1 MNIVRKDINL
11 IMMFQILNYQYI
23 LKQKKG
29 GEILKRK
36 NLIKLRADLGLKSQE
51 FAELL
56 GISRQ
61 HYSNIENGK
70 VDPTFGII
78 IRLEKILNDRDY
90 VIEDIWSLFKK
101 EAISLK
107 SGEV

>member
-1 MNIVRKDINL
+1 ML
-11 IMMFQILNYQYI
+11 MFQILNYQYI

-29 GEILKRK
+29 GENLKRK
-36 NLIKLRADLGLKSQE
+36 NLIKLRVDLGWKSQE

-56 GISRQ
+56 DISRQ

-78 IRLEKILNDRDY
+78 VRLEKVLGNAGY
-90 VIEDIWSLFKK
+90 EVEDIWNLFKI
-101 EAISLK
+101 EN
-107 SGEV
+107 

>member
-1 MNIVRKDINL
+1 M
-11 IMMFQILNYQYI
+11 
-23 LKQKKG
+23 KQKKG

-51 FAELL
+51 LAKLL
-56 GISRQ
+56 DISRQ

-78 IRLEKILNDRDY
+78 TRLETICRKKGIE
-90 VIEDIWSLFKK
+90 IEDIWNLFKK
-101 EAISLK
+101 SE
-107 SGEV
+107 

>member
-1 MNIVRKDINL
+1 M
-11 IMMFQILNYQYI
+11 
-23 LKQKKG
+23 
-29 GEILKRK
+29 KRK

-56 GISRQ
+56 EISKQ

-78 IRLEKILNDRDY
+78 TRLEKILNDKNY
-90 VIEDIWSLFKK
+90 VIEDIWKLFKK
-101 EAISLK
+101 
-107 SGEV
+107 GE

>member
-1 MNIVRKDINL
+1 
-11 IMMFQILNYQYI
+11 MFQILNYQYI
-23 LKQKKG
+23 LKRMKG
-29 GEILKRK
+29 GETLKRK

-56 GISRQ
+56 EISRQ

-78 IRLEKILNDRDY
+78 TRLEKVLDNANY
-90 VIEDIWSLFKK
+90 VIDDVWKLFKK
-101 EAISLK
+101 SE
-107 SGEV
+107 

>member
-1 MNIVRKDINL
+1 M
-11 IMMFQILNYQYI
+11 
-23 LKQKKG
+23 
-29 GEILKRK
+29 KRK

-56 GISRQ
+56 DISRQ

-78 IRLEKILNDRDY
+78 TRLEEILDNAGY
-90 VIEDIWSLFKK
+90 EKKDIWELFKK
-101 EAISLK
+101 EA
-107 SGEV
+107 